1 MRNIKLVIEYDG
13 TNYAGWQ
20 RQNDVPTIQGK
31 VENAI
36 SKITSEV
43 VQIIGCSRTD
53 AGVHAKGYIANFY
66 TSSRIQEKKFKAAI
80 NSRLPKDIIILD
92 SSEVEEA
99 FHSRYNSKGKT
110 YSYTILNSVDSIA
123 IGKDYVYHYKY
134 PLNVDKMQKGAKYL
148 LGKHDFSTFKSMGSS
163 VKTSVRTVTEL
174 NVIKD
179 GNLIRIY
186 ASADGFLYNM
196 VRIMVG
202 TLIDVGSGKT
212 NPETVSEILM
222 AKDRSRARVCAPPQ
236 GLCLEK
242 VYY

>member
-20 RQNDVPTIQGK
+20 RQNDVATIQGK
-31 VENAI
+31 VESAI
-36 SKITSEV
+36 SKITSEL
-43 VQIIGCSRTD
+43 VQINGCSRTD

-66 TSSRIQEKKFKAAI
+66 TSSRLEAKKFKAAI
-80 NSRLPKDIIILD
+80 NSKLPKDIIILD

-99 FHSRYNSKGKT
+99 FHARYNSKGKT
-110 YSYTILNSVDSIA
+110 YSYTILNRYEAVA
-123 IGKDYVYHYKY
+123 IGKDYVYHYRF
-134 PLNVDKMQKGAKYL
+134 PLNIDKMKKGAEFL
-148 LGKHDFSTFKSMGSS
+148 VGTHDFSTFKTMGSS

-174 NVIKD
+174 NVTKD
-179 GNLIRIY
+179 GELIKIY

-202 TLIDVGSGKT
+202 TLIDVGIGKT
-212 NPETVSEILM
+212 EPETVREILL
-222 AKDRSRARVCAPPQ
+222 AKDRSRARVCVPAQ